1 MRLLLAVALL
11 LGVPRAAG
19 AETPT
24 PASTDKKPAA
34 PRAAQAKSAIPAAEP
49 QKKPHP
55 FEWNVPGMVSHVDVA
70 GLVETQGIPMKLNAV
85 DSTWMPPELFNS
97 FLKQFTEAGFYLPPP
112 KHQLIVHGA
121 ASLTA
126 MDVERKLVYTVIMR
140 VNPDGK
146 TTKVLLSTANM
157 GLAKTPNDAA
167 FALVYPGSHDLI
179 TSNVEVGRTLGYVT
193 RATPQELNAFY
204 SKAMAEAGFK
214 EERRGLYS
222 KDRELIEVMAKPL
235 ASGELSVLVI
245 SRIGSPEEFIKNPHT
260 D

>member
-1 MRLLLAVALL
+1 VRLLLAVVLL

-19 AETPT
+19 AETPAPSSANT
-24 PASTDKKPAA
+24 KPAA
-34 PRAAQAKSAIPAAEP
+34 PQAAQA

-70 GLVETQGIPMKLNAV
+70 GLVETQGIPMKLNSV
-85 DSTWMPPELFNS
+85 DSTWMPPELFNA

-112 KHQLIVHGA
+112 KYQLIVHGA

-126 MDVERKLVYTVIMR
+126 MDVQRQLVYTVIMR

-157 GLAKTPNDAA
+157 GLAKPPSDAA
-167 FALVYPGSHDLI
+167 FAPVYPGSHDLI

-214 EERRGLYS
+214 EERPGLYS
-222 KDRELIEVMAKPL
+222 KDRELIEVMARPL
-235 ASGELSVLVI
+235 ANGELSVLVI
-245 SRIGSPEEFIKNPHT
+245 SRIGSPDEFIKNPHT